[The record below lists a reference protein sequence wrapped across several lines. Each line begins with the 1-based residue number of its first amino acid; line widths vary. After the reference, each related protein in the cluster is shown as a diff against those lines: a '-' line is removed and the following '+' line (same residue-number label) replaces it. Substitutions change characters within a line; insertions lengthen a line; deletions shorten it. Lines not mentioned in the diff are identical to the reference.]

1 MKPAASPTMKTWFA
15 GARAR
20 RTLSLYGWLYVF
32 ILPGVVL
39 LFLFS
44 YVPMLGVQIAFKD
57 FVIWKG
63 MWTSPWAGLKYFY
76 FLGDSIFWQSFVN
89 TVAITGLRFFFG
101 FPAPI
106 LLALMLNE
114 VRSDPYKRVI
124 QSLSYLPHFISWIVV
139 SYILYTFLQMDT
151 GPLNMLMQSL
161 GFDQVNF
168 MGTPKY
174 FRPIVIVSAIWK
186 EIGWGTI
193 IYLAALSAIDP
204 QLYEAAMLDGAG
216 RFRRIV
222 SINIPGIAPTISIL
236 LILSLP
242 GLLTAG
248 YDQIYP
254 LVNPTNLGVSNVLD
268 VYLIRLGLT
277 QAQYSVATA
286 IGLVLAVVNISIVLG
301 SNWFA
306 KRIGQTGFW

>member
-1 MKPAASPTMKTWFA
+1 
-15 GARAR
+15 
-20 RTLSLYGWLYVF
+20 
-32 ILPGVVL
+32 
-39 LFLFS
+39 
-44 YVPMLGVQIAFKD
+44 
-57 FVIWKG
+57 
-63 MWTSPWAGLKYFY
+63 
-76 FLGDSIFWQSFVN
+76 
-89 TVAITGLRFFFG
+89 
-101 FPAPI
+101 
-106 LLALMLNE
+106 
-114 VRSDPYKRVI
+114 
-124 QSLSYLPHFISWIVV
+124 
-139 SYILYTFLQMDT
+139 
-151 GPLNMLMQSL
+151 MLMQSL

>member
-1 MKPAASPTMKTWFA
+1 V
-15 GARAR
+15 RAR

-39 LFLFS
+39 LFLFA
-44 YVPMLGVQIAFKD
+44 YIPMLGVQIAFKD
-57 FVIWKG
+57 FVIYKG
-63 MWTSPWAGLKYFY
+63 MWSSPWVGLKYFY
-76 FLGDSIFWQSFVN
+76 FLGDPVFWQSFVN
-89 TVAITGLRFFFG
+89 TILITGFRFLFG

-106 LLALMLNE
+106 ILALMLNE
-114 VRSDPYKRVI
+114 VQSVPFKRTV
-124 QSLSYLPHFISWIVV
+124 QSFSYLPHFISWIVV

-151 GPLNMLMQSL
+151 GPMNMLLTSL
-161 GFDQVNF
+161 GVAQVNF
-168 MGTPKY
+168 MGIPHY
-174 FRPIVIVSAIWK
+174 FRPIVIISAIWK

-193 IYLAALSAIDP
+193 IYLAALSGIDP
-204 QLYEAAMLDGAG
+204 QLYEAAMIDGAG

-222 SINIPGIAPTISIL
+222 SINVPGIMPTISIL

-242 GLLTAG
+242 GLTTAG
-248 YDQIYP
+248 YEQIYP

-286 IGLVLAVVNISIVLG
+286 IGLILAAVNITIVLG
-301 SNWFA
+301 SNWAA
-306 KRIGQTGFW
+306 KRLGQTGFW

>member
-1 MKPAASPTMKTWFA
+1 MQ
-15 GARAR
+15 

-32 ILPGVVL
+32 ILPGMVL

-57 FVIWKG
+57 FVIYKG
-63 MWTSPWAGLKYFY
+63 MWSSPWVGLKYFY
-76 FLGDSIFWQSFVN
+76 FLGDPTFWESFVN
-89 TVAITGLRFFFG
+89 TISITGLRFLFG

-114 VRSDPYKRVI
+114 VRSDTFKRVI

-151 GPLNMLMQSL
+151 GPLNMLLQSL
-161 GFDQVNF
+161 GRDQVNF
-168 MGTPKY
+168 MGTPAY
-174 FRPIVIVSAIWK
+174 FRPIVIISAIWK

-193 IYLAALSAIDP
+193 IYLAALAGIDP

-248 YDQIYP
+248 YEQIYP

-286 IGLVLAVVNISIVLG
+286 IGLVLAIVNISMVLG

-306 KRIGQTGFW
+306 KRVGQTGFW

>member
-1 MKPAASPTMKTWFA
+1 MKPAVSLTTRPSPGLRW
-15 GARAR
+15 R

-32 ILPGVVL
+32 ILPGVIL

-44 YVPMLGVQIAFKD
+44 YVPMLGVQIAFKNY
-57 FVIWKG
+57 VIYRG
-63 MWTSPWAGLKYFY
+63 MWSSPWAGVKYFS
-76 FLGDSIFWQSFVN
+76 FLADPIFWQSFVN
-89 TVAITGLRFFFG
+89 TIAITGLRFVFG

-114 VRSDPYKRVI
+114 VRSEPYKRVI
-124 QSLSYLPHFISWIVV
+124 QSFSYLPHFISWIVV
-139 SYILYTFLQMDT
+139 SYMLYTFFQMDT
-151 GPLNMLMQSL
+151 GPMNSL
-161 GFDQVNF
+161 LKALGLAQVNF
-168 MGTPKY
+168 MGTSAY

-193 IYLAALSAIDP
+193 IYLAALAAIDP
-204 QLYEAAMLDGAG
+204 QLYEAAMIDGAG

-248 YDQIYP
+248 YEQIYP
-254 LVNPTNLGVSNVLD
+254 LVNATNLDVSNVMD

-277 QAQYSVATA
+277 QAQFSVATA
-286 IGLVLAVVNISIVLG
+286 IGLVIAVVNITIVLG

-306 KRIGQTGFW
+306 KRVGQTGFW